1 MNCSIYELY
10 QEAYARNNL
19 TIMISDDARHI
30 VEAYDEQH
38 ERFDES
44 LGDKRLL
51 KGWYVNLWQ
60 DGQIIGL
67 AVVDELRVST
77 NEGVDA

>member
-30 VEAYDEQH
+30 VEAYDEHH

-51 KGWYVNLWQ
+51 RGWYVNLWQ

-67 AVVDELRVST
+67 AIVDELRVT
-77 NEGVDA
+77 EQ